1 MGKLA
6 RRNDATIPLCRWL
19 DDTRAGGL
27 RKVDGADPGAFSALL
42 LSLLRYSSS
51 TPPSDRLSHV
61 IASRTHSDHNH
72 IQFLSRLSDIDP
84 DLER

>member
-1 MGKLA
+1 MM
-6 RRNDATIPLCRWL
+6 
-19 DDTRAGGL
+19 L
-27 RKVDGADPGAFSALL
+27 RSRCVDGLMIRVLEASEKSMEQTPGAFSALL